1 MKWTWWLEVRELQVW
16 LRNLSM
22 TTRGTKWVATI
33 HYQNCWCKTKW
44 KLWLRMIIALLGQG
58 EDSWALVCR
67 DLILELQTWYSLY
80 VDMSSSKQSIMEL
93 MIFLYV
99 ESGPIAPVEKWMIIY
114 DMGYVIVSR
123 YNVVLIHLSK
133 LQSWTFFFVQV
144 VAQ

>member
-1 MKWTWWLEVRELQVW
+1 
-16 LRNLSM
+16 
-22 TTRGTKWVATI
+22 
-33 HYQNCWCKTKW
+33 
-44 KLWLRMIIALLGQG
+44 
-58 EDSWALVCR
+58 
-67 DLILELQTWYSLY
+67 
-80 VDMSSSKQSIMEL
+80 MSSSKQSIMEL

>member
-1 MKWTWWLEVRELQVW
+1 
-16 LRNLSM
+16 M
-22 TTRGTKWVATI
+22 T
-33 HYQNCWCKTKW
+33 
-44 KLWLRMIIALLGQG
+44 
-58 EDSWALVCR
+58 
-67 DLILELQTWYSLY
+67 
-80 VDMSSSKQSIMEL
+80 
-93 MIFLYV
+93 FLYV